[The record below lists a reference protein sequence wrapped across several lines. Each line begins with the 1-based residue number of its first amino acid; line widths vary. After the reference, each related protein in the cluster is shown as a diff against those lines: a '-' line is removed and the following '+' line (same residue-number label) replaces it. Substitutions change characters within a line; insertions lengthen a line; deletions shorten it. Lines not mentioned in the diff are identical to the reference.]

1 MSDNGNKIEV
11 AGRMPGG
18 AQGYLSPKTCP
29 FVTVIAPGA
38 SGTPEMAGMEC
49 LGSTCRFY
57 AKDTGTCHI
66 EGIVV
71 RQFELTQKLDA
82 LDSKLDQMMGRSTE
96 EEVDG

>member
-1 MSDNGNKIEV
+1 MSDNKTIEL
-11 AGRMPGG
+11 ANHLPGG
-18 AQGYLSPKTCP
+18 AQGYLNQKTCP

-71 RQFELTQKLDA
+71 RQFELTQKLDDI
-82 LDSKLDQMMGRSTE
+82 DSKLDQMMGRSPE
-96 EEVDG
+96 DEVEG